1 MAKSIVGLEITE
13 ESVRAVEVTA
23 GDRPVLIAS
32 GEVALP
38 WGAARDSEV
47 LDQDAVALALR
58 QLWSRGGFHSRRVVL
73 GIGSRRV
80 LVREFATQTVRP
92 DLLAHSLPAEVQ
104 HLLPVPAS
112 QAVLDFLPI
121 AEAEGKTSGLLVAAV
136 SQTVSTL
143 LATLRKARL
152 RADAVDFAPFGLA
165 RAAGTLAHH
174 GETLAMVHIGDHTSY
189 VVIVRDGVPLFVR
202 ILPID
207 IPTAASIARAD
218 DHAVTEGADV
228 AEPIPAPIELAPA
241 SGQSEA
247 DPDATVID
255 VYEALAARVEDVTPL
270 GRVRLGAGADGPGS
284 PIGAPVPMVAAD
296 IASRV
301 RSTFAF
307 HESRSDDSPAID
319 RVLLSGAGA
328 ASPGVFD
335 AIDDAVDME
344 VVPVEAGHLVSMGS
358 AVLPAGD
365 VARDL
370 VSTIGLVLTQEAA

>member
-1 MAKSIVGLEITE
+1 MAKTIVGLEITE
-13 ESVRAVEVTA
+13 ESVRAVEVSA

-121 AEAEGKTSGLLVAAV
+121 AEAEGMTSGLLVAAV

-228 AEPIPAPIELAPA
+228 AAPIPAPIELAPA
-241 SGQSEA
+241 SGQSEV

-255 VYEALAARVEDVTPL
+255 VYEALAARVEDVAPL
-270 GRVRLGAGADGPGS
+270 ARVRLGAGADGPGS

-307 HESRSDDSPAID
+307 HESRSDDAPAID

>member
-1 MAKSIVGLEITE
+1 MAKTVVGLEITE

-23 GDRPVLIAS
+23 GDRPVLVAS
-32 GEVALP
+32 GEIALP

-47 LDQDAVALALR
+47 LDPDAVASALR

-73 GIGSRRV
+73 GIGSRKV
-80 LVREFATQTVRP
+80 MVREFATQTVRP
-92 DLLAHSLPAEVQ
+92 DLLAQSLPAEVQ

-121 AEAEGKTSGLLVAAV
+121 AEADGKTSGLLVAAV

-143 LATLRKARL
+143 LATLRRARL

-165 RAAGTLAHH
+165 RAAGTLAIG
-174 GETLAMVHIGDHTSY
+174 GETLAMVHVGDHTSY
-189 VVIVRDGVPLFVR
+189 VVIARDGVPLFVR

-207 IPTAASIARAD
+207 IPTEASMARAEMHVD
-218 DHAVTEGADV
+218 APPSAVASGADV
-228 AEPIPAPIELAPA
+228 DFDV
-241 SGQSEA
+241 A
-247 DPDATVID
+247 DPAFDADSSEID
-255 VYEALAARVEDVTPL
+255 VYAALAARVDSDEPS
-270 GRVRLGAGADGPGS
+270 GRVRLGAGAEHKASS
-284 PIGAPVPMVAAD
+284 PAAPVPAAAAD
-296 IASRV
+296 LASRV

-307 HESRSDDSPAID
+307 HESRSLDAPAID

-335 AIDDAVDME
+335 AIDDAVDVE
-344 VVPVEAGHLVSMGS
+344 VVLVEAGDL
-358 AVLPAGD
+358 LPVGAFVAPGGD

-370 VSTIGLVLTQEAA
+370 VSTIGLVLAQEAA

>member
-1 MAKSIVGLEITE
+1 MAKTVVGLEITE

-23 GDRPVLIAS
+23 GDRPVLVAS
-32 GEVALP
+32 GEIALP

-47 LDQDAVALALR
+47 LDPDAVASALR

-80 LVREFATQTVRP
+80 MVREFATQTVRP
-92 DLLAHSLPAEVQ
+92 DLLAQSLPAEVQ

-121 AEAEGKTSGLLVAAV
+121 AEADGKTSGLLVAAV

-165 RAAGTLAHH
+165 RAAGTLAIG
-174 GETLAMVHIGDHTSY
+174 GETLAMVHVGDHTSY
-189 VVIVRDGVPLFVR
+189 VVIARDGVPLFVR

-207 IPTAASIARAD
+207 IPTMASMARAEMGID
-218 DHAVTEGADV
+218 ASPSAVASGADV
-228 AEPIPAPIELAPA
+228 DFHV
-241 SGQSEA
+241 A
-247 DPDATVID
+247 DAAFDADSTEID
-255 VYEALAARVEDVTPL
+255 VYAALAARVDSDEPS
-270 GRVRLGAGADGPGS
+270 GRVRLGAGAEHTGS
-284 PIGAPVPMVAAD
+284 STTAPVPAAAAD
-296 IASRV
+296 LASRV

-307 HESRSDDSPAID
+307 HESRSLEAPAID

-335 AIDDAVDME
+335 AIDDAVDVE
-344 VVPVEAGHLVSMGS
+344 VVLVEAGDL
-358 AVLPAGD
+358 LPVGAFVAPGGD

-370 VSTIGLVLTQEAA
+370 VSTIGLVLAQEAA